1 MDSVRFAPGLRAHLF
16 NWALAASMRPAFATR
31 RACISMKRESA
42 LFDVLWVAGILILGA
57 VVALVTW
64 GVEKL

>member
-1 MDSVRFAPGLRAHLF
+1 
-16 NWALAASMRPAFATR
+16 
-31 RACISMKRESA
+31 MKRESA
-42 LFDVLWVAGILILGA
+42 LFDVLWVAGILLLGA